1 MSQYAGIMLW
11 AELVKK
17 AGSLDRAAI
26 TKALASGVSVTGPA
40 GTLKMDPKTNHASL
54 DVHLIEVKG
63 QKLTI
68 KQTAKARPPS
78 DTAAVCDLIKDPTTN
93 KQFEI
98 TI

>member
-1 MSQYAGIMLW
+1 
-11 AELVKK
+11 
-17 AGSLDRAAI
+17 
-26 TKALASGVSVTGPA
+26 
-40 GTLKMDPKTNHASL
+40 MDPKTNHASL

-68 KQTAKARPPS
+68 KQTSKARPPS
-78 DTAAVCDLIKDPTTN
+78 DTAAVCDLIKNPTTN